1 MKERISAVL
10 VLVAGIAAPIRAQTP
25 PATPMP
31 YTAIHQPEFVAAS
44 AATFLQDD
52 DIMLGVVS
60 GKVAK
65 AFPAADLSQHG
76 AVFDTL
82 PDGPISVTWCGVCNT
97 GVVFRAEVNGR
108 TLHFQYDRMVGANEV
123 QKDLETGTSWQQA
136 TGEAIDGPLKGT
148 RLTLYPVVRTTWAEW
163 RKRYPH
169 TMVLKPL
176 PGYEERMPNRSTRI
190 KAVTRLGPEGAPNGA
205 LALDKR
211 LPARETVAGLEVGGE
226 TVAYPFSEL
235 RIARV
240 VNDRIGGLPIVIVHQ
255 PSSDTTTAFDARGKG
270 KVLTFQAAN
279 DDASSVTD
287 LETRSTWNAY
297 GLCLE
302 GPLKGT
308 QLKQL
313 ILVPQFW
320 FAWSQFHQGTR
331 VFTAR

>member
-1 MKERISAVL
+1 MKERITVVL
-10 VLVAGIAAPIRAQTP
+10 VLAASIAAPIRAQTP
-25 PATPMP
+25 QATPMP

-44 AATFLQDD
+44 EATFLQDD

-76 AVFDTL
+76 AVFDKM

-97 GVVFRAEVNGR
+97 GVVFRAEVKGR

-148 RLTLYPVVRTTWAEW
+148 RLTLYPVVRTAWAEW

-169 TMVLKPL
+169 TTVLKPL
-176 PGYEERMPNRSTRI
+176 PGYAELMPNRSTRI
-190 KAVTRLGPEGAPNGA
+190 RAVTRLGPEGAPNGA
-205 LALDKR
+205 LALDTR

-226 TVAYPFSEL
+226 TVAYPFSAL
-235 RIARV
+235 RIVRV
-240 VNDRIGGLPIVIVHQ
+240 VNDRVGGLPIVIVHQ

-279 DDASSVTD
+279 DDASTVTD

-297 GLCLE
+297 GMCLE

-308 QLKQL
+308 QLKQV

-331 VFTAR
+331 IFTAR